1 MKKTCFFSN
10 VKSLEEL
17 KKMYFR
23 LAKQHHPDRGG
34 SVEVMQ
40 KINAEY
46 DEMLKYFE
54 KYGSRQEQQ
63 TAKAEA
69 AATPKEAA
77 TPDNFKKIVEILLR
91 KGIEVEII
99 GVWLWVAK
107 PGIHLNLLK
116 KCGFQYSTKHRKY
129 YLATEASSGKK
140 RATKGTLNDIRYKYG
155 STILKAEEVQKL
167 A

>member
-1 MKKTCFFSN
+1 MKGTFFSQ
-10 VKSLEEL
+10 VKTLEEL
-17 KKMYFR
+17 KKMYFK
-23 LAKQHHPDRGG
+23 LAKQHHPDMGG
-34 SVEVMQ
+34 DLETM
-40 KINAEY
+40 KAINAEY
-46 DEMLKYFE
+46 DEKIKYFE
-54 KYGSRQEQQ
+54 KCGNRQEQQ
-63 TAKAEA
+63 TAKAE

-99 GVWLWVAK
+99 GCWLWVSK

-140 RATKGTLNDIRYKYG
+140 RATKSSIDDIRYMYG
-155 STILKAEEVQKL
+155 STVLKAEEVQKL